1 MLGFYKPAEGCTVD
15 QEDGRPWPAEG
26 MDAPNTL
33 FVRRRISCGD
43 LIEAERPIVVPASA
57 TSEEE
62 QPPVVETPEGDE
74 TGGRAA
80 HRRHRNRNAVALAP
94 VQRRQVSHGLQ

>member
-1 MLGFYKPAEGCTVD
+1 MFGFYKPAEGCTVD

-43 LIEAERPIVVPASA
+43 LVVAERPIVVPA
-57 TSEEE
+57 TETPEGE
-62 QPPVVETPEGDE
+62 QPPVVEPPEGEE
-74 TGGRAA
+74 TGGEQLTDVTETETPSRS
-80 HRRHRNRNAVALAP
+80 RR
-94 VQRRQVSHGLQ
+94 SKGDK